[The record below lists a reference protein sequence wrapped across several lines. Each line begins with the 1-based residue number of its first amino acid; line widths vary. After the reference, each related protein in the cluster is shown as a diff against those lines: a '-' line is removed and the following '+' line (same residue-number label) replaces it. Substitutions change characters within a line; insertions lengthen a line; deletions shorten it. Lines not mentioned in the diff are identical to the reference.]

1 MIFIVALLAS
11 LLEASAGAQVVADLL
26 VENAIVY
33 TANSR
38 QPVAKAIAVKGSR
51 ILAVGDD
58 LSRHAGPAT
67 RRIDAQGATLIPG
80 LIDSH
85 GHIANFGDSLEILDL
100 RASQSAAEVA
110 SAVAKA
116 AAARKKDEWIRGR
129 AWDQT
134 RWPGAQF
141 PTAAELDRIAPTHP
155 VYLSR
160 VDGHA
165 AWVNTKALSLADINA
180 ATPDPPGGR
189 ILRDKSGKPTGV
201 LIDRAMGLVSRRI
214 PPPTP
219 EQTRASIE
227 RAAKECARLGLT
239 GVHDAGTSAEHITAY
254 RELAAE
260 GRLPLRV
267 YAMIGGAG
275 PHWDSW
281 LARGPETGEYLTVRS
296 IKLVADGAL
305 GSRGAA
311 MKEPY
316 SDDPGNRGLTIVK
329 REDIER
335 VARQAVAK
343 GFQVNTHAIGDAA
356 NRNVLDAYAAALGG
370 KNDRRFRV
378 EHAQIVSLTD
388 IPLFAANSIIAS
400 IQATHA
406 TSDMRWAEQRVGPQ
420 RILGAYAWRRF
431 LDAGVRIAN
440 GSDFPVESA
449 DPLWGFHASVTR
461 QDHAG
466 SPSGGWMPAQKL
478 TREQALLS
486 WTLWGA
492 YAAFEEKD
500 KGSLEPG
507 KLADFVMLSRDIMKV
522 PASEILQTRVQMTVL
537 GGKVVHEA
545 RP

>member
-11 LLEASAGAQVVADLL
+11 LLEASAGAQVADLL
-26 VENAIVY
+26 VENATIY

-38 QPVAKAIAVKGSR
+38 QPVARAIAVKGSR
-51 ILAVGDD
+51 VLAVGND
-58 LSRHAGPAT
+58 LSKHAGPAT
-67 RRIDAQGATLIPG
+67 RRIDAKGATLIPG
-80 LIDSH
+80 FIDSH

-100 RASQSAAEVA
+100 RASPSAAEVA
-110 SAVAKA
+110 ATVAKA
-116 AAARKKDEWIRGR
+116 AAARKKEEWIRGR

-141 PTAAELDRIAPTHP
+141 PTAAELDRIAPDHP

-165 AWVNTKALSLADINA
+165 AWVNTRALSMADINA

-219 EQTRASIE
+219 EQTRARIE

-239 GVHDAGTSAEHITAY
+239 SVHDAGASAEHITAY
-254 RELAAE
+254 RALAAE

-316 SDDPGNRGLTIVK
+316 SDDPGNRGLTIAT

-335 VARQAVAK
+335 IAGQAVAK

-356 NRNVLDAYAAALGG
+356 NRAVLDAYAAALGG
-370 KNDRRFRV
+370 RNDRRFRV

-431 LDAGVRIAN
+431 LDASVRIAN

-449 DPLWGFHASVTR
+449 DPLWGFYASVTR

-466 SPSGGWMPAQKL
+466 SPSGGWMPAQTL

-492 YAAFEEKD
+492 YAAFEVKD

-522 PASEILQTRVQMTVL
+522 PAAEILKTRVRMTVL
-537 GGKVVHEA
+537 GGKVVHEEH
-545 RP
+545 P